1 MGFLSGSVGRYV
13 IALVY
18 IHAIWNPFS
27 YKCRILS
34 VQYGLLSPKIQ
45 VGFRSRKCG
54 CCMVRLQ
61 STYGVAIQARGQSR
75 DCENVAMAESASSCS
90 LDYSITNDSSE

>member
-1 MGFLSGSVGRYV
+1 MQEVSSRPAWCRCIRTCSSAAIVSDFIRTVRTF
-13 IALVY
+13 IA
-18 IHAIWNPFS
+18 
-27 YKCRILS
+27 
-34 VQYGLLSPKIQ
+34 
-45 VGFRSRKCG
+45 SRKCG

-90 LDYSITNDSSE
+90 LDYRMTNDSSE